1 MFVDKGHSFERDDEE
16 EKVEKHETRFLPLVF
31 SLSRDGKYLF
41 LDAYNHLPHKS
52 PQQILKEDEE
62 QINRRLHW

>member
-1 MFVDKGHSFERDDEE
+1 MFVDKGHSFERDNEE
-16 EKVEKHETRFLPLVF
+16 EKVEKHETRFLPLVLF
-31 SLSRDGKYLF
+31 LIRDGKYLF

-62 QINRRLHW
+62 